1 MFLYLELD
9 FLMLGYHVLGQK
21 FTRLELLIAIK
32 TFPDLF
38 LLVLLQLLSLTNK
51 HFYLLTQN
59 THVISDLA
67 SLLDPLLRLLLN
79 LLKNSLNVL
88 QLLII
93 SFNP

>member
-1 MFLYLELD
+1 
-9 FLMLGYHVLGQK
+9 MLGYHVLGQK
-21 FTRLELLIAIK
+21 FTRLELFVAVETL
-32 TFPDLF
+32 PDLF
-38 LLVLLQLLSLTNK
+38 LLVLLQLFSLTNK
-51 HFYLLTQN
+51 HLNLLTQN